1 MAEQCNKKGLENEKV
16 SHYNNLYKM
25 AEQCNKGGL
34 EYEKVGNYIITT
46 STRWLSSAIRRDS
59 NMRK

>member
-1 MAEQCNKKGLENEKV
+1 
-16 SHYNNLYKM
+16 M

-34 EYEKVGNYIITT
+34 KYEKVRHYIITT